1 MLICSSHVQLFAILW
16 TVAHLAPLAMGF
28 SKQKYWSRLPI
39 PSPGGLP
46 DPGMGPGS
54 PALQAG
60 SYRLSRQDYLDILS
74 PTMLHP
80 RRLEV
85 LPCTGR

>member
-46 DPGMGPGS
+46 DPGVKPS
-54 PALQAG
+54 SLTHPAL
-60 SYRLSRQDYLDILS
+60 
-74 PTMLHP
+74 
-80 RRLEV
+80 E
-85 LPCTGR
+85 GRFLMIKSMDF